1 MLHIECYISEEK
13 MIKVTLLG
21 DSIRAIGY
29 GDRVAAELGDNYQVW
44 QPADNCRFAQYTLRG
59 LFDWAGYMDGS
70 QIVHWNNGLWDCCDI
85 LGDNKLFTPVDVYVD
100 TMVRIASILIKR
112 HKNVI
117 FATSTPAAVGNIY
130 NRNDQISK
138 YNEALVPKLSDM
150 GVVINDLWSAL
161 IVDVDRYIRNDDKI
175 HLTEEGIDVCTE
187 MVKNSIYKVAE
198 TIR

>member
-1 MLHIECYISEEK
+1 

-21 DSIRAIGY
+21 DSIRRIGY

-44 QPADNCRFAQYTLRG
+44 QPDDNCRFAQYTLRG
-59 LFDWAGYMDGS
+59 LFDWAGYMGGS
-70 QIVHWNNGLWDCCDI
+70 HIVHWNNGLWDCCDI
-85 LGDNKLFTPVDVYVD
+85 LGDNMLFTPVDVYVD

-117 FATSTPAAVGNIY
+117 FATSTPAAIGNIY
-130 NRNDQISK
+130 NKNDQISK
-138 YNEALVPKLSDM
+138 YNEALVPKLAEM

-161 IVDVDRYIRNDDKI
+161 IVDVNRYIRDDDKI
-175 HLTEEGIDVCTE
+175 HLTEEGVDVCTE